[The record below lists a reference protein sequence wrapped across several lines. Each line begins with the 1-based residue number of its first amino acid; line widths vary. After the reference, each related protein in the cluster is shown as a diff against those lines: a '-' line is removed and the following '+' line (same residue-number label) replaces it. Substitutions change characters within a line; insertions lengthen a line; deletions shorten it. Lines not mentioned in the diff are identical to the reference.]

1 MEEEMMV
8 RTMNKSLRRPEGA
21 RRRLVWWDTDRIVVR
36 RVFLDLALWPD
47 FALKG
52 AERYAAVKDSVILRV
67 MCAVW
72 NVSLIVCH
80 VLN

>member
-1 MEEEMMV
+1 MVVVQMM
-8 RTMNKSLRRPEGA
+8 KSLRRPVLA
-21 RRRLVWWDTDRIVVR
+21 RRRLVWWDTVRIVAC
-36 RVFLDLALWPD
+36 RVFLDLALWTD

-52 AERYAAVKDSVILRV
+52 AEMYAAVKDSVIRRV
-67 MCAVW
+67 IYAVW